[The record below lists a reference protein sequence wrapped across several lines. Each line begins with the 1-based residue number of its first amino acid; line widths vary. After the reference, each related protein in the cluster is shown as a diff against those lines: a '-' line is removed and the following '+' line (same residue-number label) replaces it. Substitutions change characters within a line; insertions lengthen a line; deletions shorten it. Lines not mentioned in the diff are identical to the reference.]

1 MLRLIAATLLCAGA
15 SAASASSIEAFKET
29 SSTRSSIVEIGCH
42 ECARAAEAAAREA
55 EVRLEPGEQIIE
67 VREVDGEKKIYRT
80 EGWLGGSPVTMV
92 SKASEAD
99 LIALGL
105 VEPETLDA
113 ETDVADAAQT
123 EDGVSDA
130 GAVVTAGADAE
141 TPAVTEPA
149 LSAPE
154 LVRKPLFEPVIA
166 NTDPGVDSASTTSAL
181 TAKDKPFDPSSFEL
195 RLN

>member
-1 MLRLIAATLLCAGA
+1 MLRLIAAALLCAGA

-29 SSTRSSIVEIGCH
+29 SSTRSSIMEIGCH
-42 ECARAAEAAAREA
+42 ECVRAAEAAAAEA
-55 EVRLEPGEQIIE
+55 EVRLEPGEQIVE
-67 VREVDGEKKIYRT
+67 VREVEGEQMIYRT

-99 LIALGL
+99 LIALGI
-105 VEPETLDA
+105 VTPETAEPETDI
-113 ETDVADAAQT
+113 ADAPAAN
-123 EDGVSDA
+123 DGVEDES
-130 GAVVTAGADAE
+130 VVETAQ

-149 LSAPE
+149 MDAPE
-154 LVRKPLFEPVIA
+154 LVRTPLFEPVVA
-166 NTDPGVDSASTTSAL
+166 NSNPGIDAASTTSAL

>member
-1 MLRLIAATLLCAGA
+1 MLRLIAAALLCAGA

-42 ECARAAEAAAREA
+42 ECARAAEAAAEEA
-55 EVRLEPGEQIIE
+55 EVRLEPGEQIFE
-67 VREVDGEKKIYRT
+67 VREVDGEQKIYRT
-80 EGWLGGSPVTMV
+80 EGWLGGSPITMV

-99 LIALGL
+99 LIALGI
-105 VEPETLDA
+105 VEPESA
-113 ETDVADAAQT
+113 EPATAVADAPAAV
-123 EDGVSDA
+123 DGAADDSPVETA
-130 GAVVTAGADAE
+130 ETAVE

-149 LSAPE
+149 LIAPE
-154 LVRKPLFEPVIA
+154 LIGKPLFEPVIA
-166 NTDPGVDSASTTSAL
+166 NTDPGVDAASTTSAL